1 MKSTTKQLL
10 SFFVLLAILFGV
22 QLVLIQATHPAQAQ
36 SLWDQQ
42 AETKI
47 IGENAWGGDTPK
59 DPKIITAIVVRRF
72 LEFLGIVFL
81 ILIIMGGFKYMTAQG
96 NEENVTEALDQI
108 KQGVIGLVIMLA
120 AWSITLYVT
129 KYITRAV
136 TGHVW

>member
-1 MKSTTKQLL
+1 
-10 SFFVLLAILFGV
+10 
-22 QLVLIQATHPAQAQ
+22 
-36 SLWDQQ
+36 
-42 AETKI
+42 
-47 IGENAWGGDTPK
+47 
-59 DPKIITAIVVRRF
+59 
-72 LEFLGIVFL
+72 
-81 ILIIMGGFKYMTAQG
+81 MTAQG